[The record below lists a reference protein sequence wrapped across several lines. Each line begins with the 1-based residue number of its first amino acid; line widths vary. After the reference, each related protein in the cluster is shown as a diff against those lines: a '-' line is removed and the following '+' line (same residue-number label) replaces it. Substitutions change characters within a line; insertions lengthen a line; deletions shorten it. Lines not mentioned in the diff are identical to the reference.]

1 MVQAMLWLLK
11 GSIANECPSK
21 TSRRRSVDKSALAGF
36 SVINY
41 KCNRLL
47 REMFK
52 VLHRMVRLSCWLFWN
67 LESLYRLL
75 AMACWVGGH
84 GYYLTGCGKKN
95 KRLWI
100 VALPDLFMSYLL
112 SIHNFQAVGT
122 PSVINMVTLIYE
134 QNLEA
139 MLMPLTL
146 LFILKIQR
154 TNKPKALYL
163 HREPGGSTSKATA

>member
-1 MVQAMLWLLK
+1 M
-11 GSIANECPSK
+11 
-21 TSRRRSVDKSALAGF
+21 
-36 SVINY
+36 
-41 KCNRLL
+41 
-47 REMFK
+47 
-52 VLHRMVRLSCWLFWN
+52 
-67 LESLYRLL
+67 
-75 AMACWVGGH
+75 GGH
-84 GYYLTGCGKKN
+84 RYYLTGCGKKN

-146 LFILKIQR
+146 LFTLKTSGQ
-154 TNKPKALYL
+154 TKLSSLPA
-163 HREPGGSTSKATA
+163 PGARRQHLEGDSLETKI